1 MKKLI
6 LCSFIACVMFACSSA
21 KKANPTAAVSDTT
34 KVTDTTQLAGS
45 WELNYVA
52 GSTAV
57 DSLYPTKKP
66 VINFD
71 MAAKRVSGNTGC
83 NSFNGPLMV
92 TGHKIDFTG
101 PMALTKMFCTGQGE
115 TVFLDNLKK
124 VNTWSVSDGNTL
136 NFIMGDIAIM
146 RFTKK

>member
-1 MKKLI
+1 M
-6 LCSFIACVMFACSSA
+6 ACVLFACSST
-21 KKANPTAAVSDTT
+21 KKAGPSAASASDSAKVADTA
-34 KVTDTTQLAGS
+34 QLAGS
-45 WELNYVA
+45 WELNYIA
-52 GSTAV
+52 GAASV

-71 MAAKRVSGNTGC
+71 MAAKRVNGNTGC
-83 NSFNGPLMV
+83 NNFNGPLIT

-101 PMALTKMFCTGQGE
+101 PMALTKMFCTGEGE

-124 VNTWSVSDGNTL
+124 VNTWSVSDGSTL

-146 RFTKK
+146 RFSKK